1 MKTKTR
7 SLAFSTLLQ
16 MGICITLVVIIVTLL
31 SYCYIMATLQEET
44 KDKLYKYITERC
56 QRESVIFKLAEDNHQ
71 TLREVFLNAWP
82 AARATSSA
90 DFSRYFETL
99 SDGTT
104 RTKKELFDGVAGEN
118 FIYSD
123 SISGYIGSNAPIDN
137 PEFRSRLVLAYHML
151 EHFGVTYRKQFAN
164 FYIHMPENVNLVY
177 WPGLPWGLQAH
188 SDLDVTVEEWVY
200 IADKEHNPERKT
212 VWTGLYYDP
221 TADEWMISCETPVDV
236 GGRHLINL
244 GHDILL
250 NSLFKRVFDDHLQ
263 GTYNFIF
270 RRDGRLIAHPE
281 KVESLRAKLG
291 VLNIDDLNDS
301 TLSAMQR
308 NILAHLRSKDNSEA
322 YVINDSASNAIL
334 AVAPIE
340 GPDWLFVTVYPKKL
354 LESTAR
360 RVVEFILF
368 FGVFMLFIELAI
380 LMLVLR
386 RKVIEPIQCFVNASE
401 MVSQGRYAEVYDGKL
416 SLLSERKDEMGTLA
430 RTIIHMAQRIGNY
443 QEDLE
448 RQINE
453 RTAQLT
459 VAKDKAE
466 AVAIQLQKTQKQ
478 LVQSEKMAGI
488 GQLSAG
494 IAHEINNPA
503 GFVLTNLNCLEKN
516 IETLFQSMEDVIRL
530 IAEYFPHSDNT
541 GEFYESLKR
550 ITETRK
556 IQFIKKDMPDLI
568 SQTIEGA
575 QRIKKIVGNL
585 KNFSHP
591 GEKEKRPINVNVE
604 IDKVLDLINN
614 EIKYNCEVIK
624 DLKEV
629 PLILAN
635 PQQLEQVFIN
645 IIINA
650 GQAIYKKGIIRIS
663 TYLKDPVVIIEISDN
678 GKGISEDAISQIF
691 NPFFTT
697 KDVGKGT
704 GLGLSIV
711 YGIIKDHNG
720 QINVYSKIG
729 EGTRVVISLPVMDK

>member
-1 MKTKTR
+1 
-7 SLAFSTLLQ
+7 
-16 MGICITLVVIIVTLL
+16 
-31 SYCYIMATLQEET
+31 
-44 KDKLYKYITERC
+44 
-56 QRESVIFKLAEDNHQ
+56 
-71 TLREVFLNAWP
+71 
-82 AARATSSA
+82 
-90 DFSRYFETL
+90 
-99 SDGTT
+99 
-104 RTKKELFDGVAGEN
+104 
-118 FIYSD
+118 
-123 SISGYIGSNAPIDN
+123 
-137 PEFRSRLVLAYHML
+137 
-151 EHFGVTYRKQFAN
+151 
-164 FYIHMPENVNLVY
+164 
-177 WPGLPWGLQAH
+177 
-188 SDLDVTVEEWVY
+188 
-200 IADKEHNPERKT
+200 
-212 VWTGLYYDP
+212 
-221 TADEWMISCETPVDV
+221 
-236 GGRHLINL
+236 
-244 GHDILL
+244 
-250 NSLFKRVFDDHLQ
+250 
-263 GTYNFIF
+263 
-270 RRDGRLIAHPE
+270 
-281 KVESLRAKLG
+281 
-291 VLNIDDLNDS
+291 
-301 TLSAMQR
+301 
-308 NILAHLRSKDNSEA
+308 
-322 YVINDSASNAIL
+322 
-334 AVAPIE
+334 
-340 GPDWLFVTVYPKKL
+340 
-354 LESTAR
+354 
-360 RVVEFILF
+360 
-368 FGVFMLFIELAI
+368 
-380 LMLVLR
+380 
-386 RKVIEPIQCFVNASE
+386 
-401 MVSQGRYAEVYDGKL
+401 L

-604 IDKVLDLINN
+604 IDKALDLINN